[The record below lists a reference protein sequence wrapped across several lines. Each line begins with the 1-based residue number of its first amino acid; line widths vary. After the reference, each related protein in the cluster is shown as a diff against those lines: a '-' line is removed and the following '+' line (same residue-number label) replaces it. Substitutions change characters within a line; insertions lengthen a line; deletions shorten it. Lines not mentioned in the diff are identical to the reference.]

1 MKQSN
6 FISFEGPEGA
16 GKTTVIEAAIPF
28 LEELTKKDVLLTRE
42 PGGTGNPLAEEV
54 RDILK
59 KDRKTAIDPWTEVF
73 LLAASR
79 REHVVHTIM
88 PALKAGKIVVSD
100 RYLDSSLAY
109 QGGGRG
115 LGKDA
120 IMAVNDFAITGEKE
134 GEKIL
139 PGLTIYLDLPVEI
152 GLDRIH
158 KTRTD
163 KIDRMDNEKV
173 SFHKKVRETYLEL
186 AKENPDRIKV
196 VDANQPKEAVLNQVK
211 EILTANWR

>member
-1 MKQSN
+1 MNQRN

-16 GKTTVIEAAIPF
+16 GKTTVINAAIPF
-28 LEELTKKDVLLTRE
+28 LKELTGKDVLLTRE

-59 KDRKTAIDPWTEVF
+59 KDRETPVDPWTEVF

-88 PALKAGKIVVSD
+88 PALKAGKIVLSD

-120 IMAVNDFAITGEKE
+120 IMAVNDFAIQGETE
-134 GEKIL
+134 GEKVL
-139 PGLTIYLDLPVEI
+139 PELTIYLDLPVEI
-152 GLDRIH
+152 GLERIH
-158 KTRTD
+158 QNRTD

-196 VDANQPKEAVLNQVK
+196 VDASQSKEDVLQQVK
-211 EILTANWR
+211 DILTANWR